1 MGIFSRQE
9 NDTLV
14 AVFDIGGSSIGG
26 AFLSGHPGKLPEILT
41 AVRFPVSFSL
51 EIEFKKFERTLHKTF
66 ERVIGHLKKKMPQAG
81 KKPDLALLVFSS
93 PYYVAQSK
101 IIRAKKERP
110 FEITD
115 DFIKKTV
122 DEGVES
128 FKKKWQAGHSE
139 QKTDN
144 NIEIIEREI
153 MAFRLNGYPVLRP
166 IGKHC
171 HDFEVAF
178 YVSAGIKNICDKL
191 KECVFH
197 SFGETPVRFQ
207 TFPFVA
213 FSSLK
218 DILDIRKGLLLVD
231 IGGETTDLVLIKN
244 NILEETMSFPLG
256 ENFLIRRIAGAFH
269 FPAEESSA
277 LLSQYSAGKLHS
289 QTAEKLGKIIGDA
302 GQEWCELFKKAGEES
317 PDFVLVLQNRLLIG
331 GKAALALK
339 DFIICAESQP
349 LAMHFLLPEAFKN
362 HFIFKKSFNE
372 DKDILLMLPS
382 LFINNYFDKTF
393 DL

>member
-26 AFLSGHPGKLPEILT
+26 ALLSRHPGKLPEILT

-128 FKKKWQAGHSE
+128 FKKKWQA
-139 QKTDN
+139 
-144 NIEIIEREI
+144 
-153 MAFRLNGYPVLRP
+153 
-166 IGKHC
+166 
-171 HDFEVAF
+171 
-178 YVSAGIKNICDKL
+178 
-191 KECVFH
+191 
-197 SFGETPVRFQ
+197 
-207 TFPFVA
+207 
-213 FSSLK
+213 
-218 DILDIRKGLLLVD
+218 
-231 IGGETTDLVLIKN
+231 
-244 NILEETMSFPLG
+244 
-256 ENFLIRRIAGAFH
+256 
-269 FPAEESSA
+269 
-277 LLSQYSAGKLHS
+277 
-289 QTAEKLGKIIGDA
+289 
-302 GQEWCELFKKAGEES
+302 
-317 PDFVLVLQNRLLIG
+317 
-331 GKAALALK
+331 
-339 DFIICAESQP
+339 
-349 LAMHFLLPEAFKN
+349 
-362 HFIFKKSFNE
+362 
-372 DKDILLMLPS
+372 
-382 LFINNYFDKTF
+382 
-393 DL
+393 